1 MSSHNTKRHFRLR
14 KVSHFCWRNARQ
26 QKLDW
31 AALGWALVLRAES
44 NSITKREHLKSQ
56 IFGSNTPQPALSP
69 NSAGTQALLYLMPVL
84 ILNAEE
90 GKLLLQK

>member
-14 KVSHFCWRNARQ
+14 KVSHFCWQNATH

-31 AALGWALVLRAES
+31 AALGWALALHAES

-56 IFGSNTPQPALSP
+56 IFGSNTPYPALFVNP
-69 NSAGTQALLYLMPVL
+69 AGAEALVYLMPAL

-90 GKLLLQK
+90 GKLLL

>member
-14 KVSHFCWRNARQ
+14 KVSHFCWRNATQ

-31 AALGWALVLRAES
+31 AALGWALALRAKS
-44 NSITKREHLKSQ
+44 NSITKREHLKAQ
-56 IFGSNTPQPALSP
+56 IFGSSTLYPALFL
-69 NSAGTQALLYLMPVL
+69 NSAGAEAPVNLTPAL

-90 GKLLLQK
+90 GELLL